1 MGHPQRG
8 GQKEGRPAHPLKKKK
23 RKGKAGPE
31 LTRQI
36 ARMGHPRSPK
46 DRGVY
51 SVELPIRESKQGA
64 IMTTRDDIEKDKPE
78 NQQKTEESAHRRV
91 LPQEVQSPYRLNR
104 TPETTNADAQH
115 SIPALE
121 VVAAPL
127 EDRKGKNWKWA
138 LFAELMIETAKIMAP
153 ESAGEQGAQIGTSI
167 SKSLPPAPVAKQY
180 WAVRTAGAN
189 EAAEEA
195 DRFWTAVGP
204 VIDAVAK
211 EQPDP
216 PESKIHE
223 TKEYVKEMAKGAGAE
238 FKEPNKLGHT
248 IGHEAVSEGVKHSLE
263 AVITVSVA
271 AWEARKLKKA
281 GGEKKNDILSRS
293 GEICEKVE
301 ELLKND
307 PTLPLSAIAVRC
319 GCSEETV
326 AAAKTLLEEVR
337 GDSTRAAKA

>member
-1 MGHPQRG
+1 
-8 GQKEGRPAHPLKKKK
+8 
-23 RKGKAGPE
+23 
-31 LTRQI
+31 
-36 ARMGHPRSPK
+36 
-46 DRGVY
+46 
-51 SVELPIRESKQGA
+51 
-64 IMTTRDDIEKDKPE
+64 MTTRDDIEKDKPQ
-78 NQQKTEESAHRRV
+78 NQQKTEESTPRRV
-91 LPQEVQSPYRLNR
+91 LPEEVQSPYRLNR
-104 TPETTNADAQH
+104 TPETTNADARH

-121 VVAAPL
+121 VVEAPV
-127 EDRKGKNWKWA
+127 EDRKGKKNWKWA

-167 SKSLPPAPVAKQY
+167 SKSLPPPAPVAKQY
-180 WAVRTAGAN
+180 VAVRTPGAN

-216 PESKIHE
+216 PETKIHE
-223 TKEYVKEMAKGAGAE
+223 AKEYVKEMAKGAGAE

-248 IGHEAVSEGVKHSLE
+248 IGHEAVSEVVKRSLE
-263 AVITVSVA
+263 GVITLSVA

-281 GGEKKNDILSRS
+281 GGEKKNDILLRS

-307 PTLPLSAIAVRC
+307 PTLPLSAIAIRC